1 MATPY
6 QNVYSRFLP
15 KITDYSFVDMLDFD
29 VEEYLETFLKSSIV
43 KFRYCNKLIERNE
56 TTKEFVQDLTDEEQ
70 EILSCLMAIEY
81 LTPKLLT
88 DDLLKQALNSKDYS
102 MYSQANHIKEIRDL
116 RDVFQKEA
124 NNLMILY
131 TFSNNKLDGFL

>member
-1 MATPY
+1 
-6 QNVYSRFLP
+6 
-15 KITDYSFVDMLDFD
+15 
-29 VEEYLETFLKSSIV
+29 
-43 KFRYCNKLIERNE
+43 
-56 TTKEFVQDLTDEEQ
+56 
-70 EILSCLMAIEY
+70 MAIEY
-81 LTPKLLT
+81 LSTKLLT

>member
-6 QNVYSRFLP
+6 QNIYSRFLP

-70 EILSCLMAIEY
+70 EILSCLMTIEY

-116 RDVFQKEA
+116 RDVFQNEA

>member
-70 EILSCLMAIEY
+70 
-81 LTPKLLT
+81 
-88 DDLLKQALNSKDYS
+88 
-102 MYSQANHIKEIRDL
+102 
-116 RDVFQKEA
+116 
-124 NNLMILY
+124 
-131 TFSNNKLDGFL
+131 